1 MFLEDHMTGAST
13 TGASCLFSWAYSYFQ
28 SIQQSLQAAL
38 RARTLST
45 LTTVDNQWHREKER
59 CLIAAEK
66 LAAMGFPITD
76 FVANR
81 YKVELWIEIHGSTLF
96 RCRLKVA
103 MWLGCNI
110 LYGGFRTRGCGY
122 RDEAGTGRD
131 DKVWS
136 WTSCFYGRG
145 QADREGV
152 WE

>member
-1 MFLEDHMTGAST
+1 MSLEDHM

-28 SIQQSLQAAL
+28 AIHQSLQAAL

-45 LTTVDNQWHREKER
+45 LTTVDKQWHREKER
-59 CLIAAEK
+59 WLIAAEK

-103 MWLGCNI
+103 MWLGCNM
-110 LYGGFRTRGCGY
+110 LFGGFRTRGCL
-122 RDEAGTGRD
+122 RR
-131 DKVWS
+131 WS
-136 WTSCFYGRG
+136 WNWKRWQG
-145 QADREGV
+145 
-152 WE
+152 WELDELFVRKRPSRSRRSLGIRSY